1 MQVLHLFKLLSWRL
15 VRALRLVYIVS
26 LGWVLLNIVERWMTV
41 ALALTLNALTNL
53 ELLVIMLS

>member
-1 MQVLHLFKLLSWRL
+1 M
-15 VRALRLVYIVS
+15 
-26 LGWVLLNIVERWMTV
+26 LLNIVERWMTV